1 MSIKPPAP
9 FNSITGL
16 VWLAVLVVAIIYT
29 VRKIPPVQK
38 FAQL

>member
-16 VWLAVLVVAIIYT
+16 VWLAILVVAIIVG
-29 VRKIPPVQK
+29 VRKVAPVQK
-38 FAQL
+38 YVKL

>member
-1 MSIKPPAP
+1 MNLKPPAP

-16 VWLAVLVVAIIYT
+16 FWLAVLVVAIIVT

-38 FAQL
+38 YAQL